1 MGNFK
6 ITQVDVSPEAQ
17 LYSFQN
23 DDSSDIETQQEK
35 MTRADYAV
43 KESPDK
49 QKEVRYQSFTEKAQ
63 NFLRD
68 QSEDSDINAYSGGES
83 TQTSEDVDPCVEKV
97 QIKEKEKL
105 RIVNEFGDDFTEYV
119 WDGPEDSDEEIEEL
133 LPFKTDFERK

>member
-35 MTRADYAV
+35 MKRADYAV

-105 RIVNEFGDDFTEYV
+105 RIVNEFGDDFTELV

>member
-23 DDSSDIETQQEK
+23 DDSSDIETQPEK

-105 RIVNEFGDDFTEYV
+105 RIVNEFGDDFTELV

>member
-105 RIVNEFGDDFTEYV
+105 RIVNEFGDDFTELV

>member
-6 ITQVDVSPEAQ
+6 ITQVDVSPDAQ

-105 RIVNEFGDDFTEYV
+105 RIVNEFGDDFTELV